1 MILFS
6 RGIKGAIPG
15 ETGGYKEILFSRGI
29 KGAIPGK
36 TGGYKDDF
44 IFQRY

>member
-1 MILFS
+1 MAIKMILFS
-6 RGIKGAIPG
+6 RGIKGAI
-15 ETGGYKEILFSRGI
+15 L
-29 KGAIPGK
+29 GK